1 MIPDDLCRRRIAGG
15 QRRQMARKPEF
26 LSGITA
32 PQRPSFVAEDARH
45 LPTRGADARETA
57 QKNQIIV
64 TD

>member
-1 MIPDDLCRRRIAGG
+1 
-15 QRRQMARKPEF
+15 MARKPEF